1 MGGGET
7 LTTEEIAKVLAYKDA
22 GWSNRKIARI
32 LKRSPTAV
40 NNVVNQKE
48 NYNTNRKNG
57 NNQKVSPRGK
67 AAIIRAGLKNN
78 ATASKIVAEFDL
90 PITPR
95 RVQQILATSNRL
107 KWKKMKSKPALTNR
121 HKVARLDFAKQHM
134 SWSEN
139 WNKVV
144 FSDEKK
150 FNLDGPDGFNYY
162 WHDIRQ
168 PERYSTTRNFGGGSL
183 MIWAAFNYHNRT
195 PICKVSGRLN
205 SQGYINLLENV
216 LLDFL
221 DEEPTCDSIFQ
232 QDNAAIH
239 VSQASR
245 TWFQEKQIPIMSWP
259 ARSPD
264 LNPIE
269 NMWGNLA
276 RQVYAGGRKFQS
288 VEELRKTVSQEWAKI
303 PQAEFQNMIN
313 SMPNRIFEV
322 IQKSGGWTHY

>member
-1 MGGGET
+1 M
-7 LTTEEIAKVLAYKDA
+7 
-22 GWSNRKIARI
+22 
-32 LKRSPTAV
+32 
-40 NNVVNQKE
+40 
-48 NYNTNRKNG
+48 
-57 NNQKVSPRGK
+57 SPRGK

-144 FSDEKK
+144 FSDKKK
-150 FNLDGPDGFNYY
+150 FNLDGPDGFKYY
-162 WHDIRQ
+162 WHDIRR

-183 MIWAAFNYHNRT
+183 MICAAFHYHNRT

-216 LLDFL
+216 LLDFF

-232 QDNAAIH
+232 
-239 VSQASR
+239 
-245 TWFQEKQIPIMSWP
+245 
-259 ARSPD
+259 
-264 LNPIE
+264 
-269 NMWGNLA
+269 
-276 RQVYAGGRKFQS
+276 
-288 VEELRKTVSQEWAKI
+288 
-303 PQAEFQNMIN
+303 
-313 SMPNRIFEV
+313 
-322 IQKSGGWTHY
+322 